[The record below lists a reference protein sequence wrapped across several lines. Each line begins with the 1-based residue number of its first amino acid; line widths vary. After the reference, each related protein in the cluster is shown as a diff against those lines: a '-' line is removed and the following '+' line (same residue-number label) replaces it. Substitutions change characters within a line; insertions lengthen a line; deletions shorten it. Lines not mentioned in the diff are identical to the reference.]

1 MKKFVS
7 AIAAMALIAPT
18 VASAA
23 TASEALSLKSA
34 ALQPVRASAKPG
46 KAKALSTPLILLGL
60 AAVVGGIVVIAD
72 DSDSD

>member
-7 AIAAMALIAPT
+7 AIAAMALVVPT

-46 KAKALSTPLILLGL
+46 KAKAVSTPLILLGL
-60 AAVVGGIVVIAD
+60 AAAVGAIVIIAD
-72 DSDSD
+72 NSDSN